1 MKIARILGRALLAGS
16 VLFGTVL
23 AGAIL
28 QGRSS
33 AKAST
38 ALDFPAPHSLQSP
51 AASGS
56 FAQLDASNPPNP
68 GNLEVN
74 ASENPDLAP
83 VLLPE
88 DPLEDLLSEDPLSE
102 VLPSDR
108 KDGMAQVTSVSQLS
122 DVQPTD
128 WAFQALQSLVERY
141 GCIAGYPNGTFAGNR
156 ALSRYEF
163 AAGLNA
169 CLDRISELL
178 AAATADLATKED
190 LARLQK
196 LQDDFAAELAVVRG
210 RVDRL
215 EARTAELEANQF
227 STTTKLVGESVFAL
241 GGVLIGDEVNGRD
254 VQEIIAFGDR
264 IRLDLETSFTG
275 EDLLLTRLEA
285 TGFGPLSET
294 STFTPEGDL
303 AFAEGTGNDVE
314 LGKLFYAFPLGEQT
328 EVFIIANDGES
339 EDFVETLNI
348 LDGDGGL
355 GALSVFGTRNP
366 IYYLSEGTGVGI
378 SHEFNDVLA
387 LSLGYLADD
396 DSAGDPGESSGFLN
410 GPYGAIGQLTLSP
423 NEDLDIG
430 FTYVHSY
437 NAEMGAGSTRAN
449 FRSFTDDR
457 LGLGSEVPIVS
468 NSYGL
473 EFSWRLSRKFVL
485 GGWTGYTTTRTLS
498 TLGGRLDRGDLSIW
512 NWAVTLG
519 FPDLLIPGNLGGIIV
534 GMEPKVTGSSVDLGP
549 FGLGDRDRDSS
560 IHIEGFYQVRLN
572 DNLAVTPGFIWLT
585 APDQDSRN
593 GDIFIGTIRTTFSF

>member
-1 MKIARILGRALLAGS
+1 MKSARILNSVRLASSTLVGVGLMAVAS
-16 VLFGTVL
+16 ATAAEPPTA
-23 AGAIL
+23 AGL
-28 QGRSS
+28 
-33 AKAST
+33 ST
-38 ALDFPAPHSLQSP
+38 S
-51 AASGS
+51 
-56 FAQLDASNPPNP
+56 
-68 GNLEVN
+68 
-74 ASENPDLAP
+74 ASETLAQIEHYIEGYSNDRDSHIESSDLLNPDDSM
-83 VLLPE
+83 E
-88 DPLEDLLSEDPLSE
+88 
-102 VLPSDR
+102 
-108 KDGMAQVTSVSQLS
+108 QVTSVSQLS

-190 LARLQK
+190 LIKLQK
-196 LQDDFAAELAVVRG
+196 LQDDFAGELATVRG
-210 RVDRL
+210 RIDRL
-215 EARTAELEANQF
+215 EARTAALESNQF

-241 GGVLIGDEVNGRD
+241 GGVLIGDDVNGRN
-254 VQEIIAFGDR
+254 VQENLAFGDR

-275 EDLLLTRLEA
+275 KDLLLTRLEA
-285 TGFGPLSET
+285 ASFASLTENA
-294 STFTPEGDL
+294 TFTPEGEL
-303 AFAEGTGNDVE
+303 AFAEGGDNDVE
-314 LGKLFYAFPLGEQT
+314 LGKLFYAFPVGEQT
-328 EVFIIANDGES
+328 EVYIIANEGES
-339 EDFVETLNI
+339 EDFTETLNL

-355 GALSVFGTRNP
+355 GALSRFGTRNP
-366 IYYLSEGTGVGI
+366 IYYLAEGTGVGV

-387 LSLGYLADD
+387 LSAGYLADSD
-396 DSAGDPGESSGFLN
+396 TAGDPSAGSGLLN

-423 NEDLDIG
+423 SDRLDIG

-437 NAEMGAGSTRAN
+437 NMDSETGSTRAN
-449 FRSFTDDR
+449 FRSFTEDR
-457 LGLGSEVPIVS
+457 LGLGSEVPVVS

-473 EFSWRLSRKFVL
+473 EFSWWLSRRFVL

-498 TLGGRLDRGDLSIW
+498 TLDGRIDRGDLSIW

-519 FPDLLIPGNLGGIIV
+519 FPDLLLPGNLGGIIV

-560 IHIEGFYQVRLN
+560 IHVEGFYQLRVN
-572 DNLAVTPGFIWLT
+572 DNLAITPGFIWLT
-585 APDQDSRN
+585 APDQNSQN
-593 GDIFIGTIRTTFSF
+593 GDIFIGTLRTTFSF